1 MLSPPR
7 YLLIYKVSV
16 LYIKLFYIKFQ
27 HIFSC
32 FNISPPRYLLII
44 KKRPVTSQSMKP
56 SSSRDKVSITVMRR
70 LDITAPIRCTKKA

>member
-16 LYIKLFYIKFQ
+16 LYIKLLYIKFQ

-44 KKRPVTSQSMKP
+44 INNYNSYHLIYKLN
-56 SSSRDKVSITVMRR
+56 I
-70 LDITAPIRCTKKA
+70 I